1 MTDTSTIS
9 YDQAVKKYQQMV
21 TSRKESY
28 DIDINDYLPSIS
40 EMLKEDCVWDVL
52 DSMKENLGDKDS
64 DKEKTAYYTE
74 KPPLTKTGYYED
86 KQCFVL
92 RASKFNISKGSWD
105 LGNIEGDTWT
115 FKISD
120 LDCGDPF
127 TINDVTYKTFQEY
140 ALENQQI
147 KCANIQIKSASID
160 TSNICHYT
168 VCPCPTKDANII
180 SMDYKKALLKG
191 YSVMPHKINRNKSDD
206 PAKWTITDY
215 KEGDNI
221 RLLENN
227 GSYFQIIDDLNA
239 KDYVEDVDIKDGYN
253 YYVIAASN
261 NFGSET
267 VKDGYKA
274 QSKVKEIIEN
284 KNIKDIVVIID
295 RNAVIGNKIAKTS
308 FHYNSFMFDPR
319 IIGKLI
325 DDVFNKDIMDF
336 SLSSAEFLPF
346 GCDRYGQLLGNVWV
360 QIGTK
365 DGDTW
370 INLSKYVASGTNF
383 TDTNPSFN
391 GSLSEIYNGTS
402 EVFKQWND
410 ASTNFEYVDSLTA
423 DGKKSYNERIKLHK
437 KLTGINFSEARDHTV
452 LLGDVLFIIPPE
464 AIHTSSSLDYEKL
477 PILRGKGSMMKNRAN
492 VEELLELELYFNNEY
507 GINGIPYETTTPNG
521 DSITYY
527 MNGLRA
533 LVAQFRIAPF
543 LPIENHYIND
553 VLNIEAVSLV
563 NINVSTVDG
572 FPKLLKVILTLRD
585 FNYRVFM
592 PDLPLPDYSEDSNE
606 ISETQPIFAQHFN
619 WELFRYYYQRGII
632 NGEELTK
639 HKYNS
644 YSYIDF
650 IYSNKNVYKHADLK
664 DSDFELY
671 VPDISWL
678 KYALQAK
685 KAKDMYGQID
695 LSGLEIDKDKNKEND
710 KDKNNTDNT
719 TKKPTVTDF
728 MTELNGNK
736 PYFKKSELTTKS
748 KESYS
753 ELDGLGRCGT
763 AFAIIGKDIM
773 PTEERGDISS
783 VTPSGWKNK
792 TYTSLQNE
800 YNSKGYLYNRCHLIG
815 YQLTGENAN
824 KKNLITGTVFLNVGD
839 RSDTPKYGGML
850 YYENKVKKYLDN
862 NPNNH
867 VAYRVTPVFDGNNLV
882 ASAVTIEGYSVEDKG
897 KGICFNVYLRNI
909 QPGITIDYATG
920 DSGLSTNETEEIVR
934 NYYNYKEPRNMT
946 FVPYL
951 QNDKGKSIPI
961 ELDGLS
967 FDMANYFTETHLK
980 ASDGFAPQYM
990 GGSDVSIELKMTITD
1005 EYVIGALKNLP
1016 HMIMSLIR
1024 TYRRV
1029 MPCFPLKIKNE
1040 YLQMI
1045 GVNEVVFD
1053 NVSVSTKP
1061 GHPGVYDV
1069 VLKLT
1074 SMDRT
1079 MRQRESLKKADV
1091 DSITSSSAAYTIG
1104 NYFNLQ
1110 TSLAHAELYPDL
1122 DLPTIEELSKLGWKF
1137 AKWANEDRIYVDP
1150 DFYMCYSFQYAS
1162 KLVKEVINSILYRIS
1177 YEAGREDSTDK
1188 KAVGIAKD
1196 INALH
1201 VEDSVGVGMDLS
1213 AGVDYDGVDVDAERG
1228 FANEYNIIM
1237 NKVQDGA
1244 NKENETR
1251 STRLNGT
1258 SKDQTEAIIK
1268 ALEYLTATGIENG
1281 WQIAP
1286 GWYAHLCDEYINDC
1300 IEDLDVSGI
1309 DKQSEIHESDN
1320 AYITEIYDM
1329 RHRAIMLIDSILD
1342 KPITTSKD
1350 KSDDHMQCV
1359 YDAVNNVLN
1368 TGKGRQLLNLLCPMQ
1383 DTSDSNNDTGGNN
1396 SYRPN
1401 NGNVLE
1407 LDPKFFE
1414 EAVPIRWLQGYLFS
1428 LACTRSGEE
1437 NYSPTKK
1444 DNSWQPNQ
1452 WQNQDVEYD
1461 PNDVSSGN
1469 MNKVQ
1474 RKEKLPYVKIK
1485 QGRGVAGDGML
1496 TKYDDS
1502 WKEDGISFGAG
1513 QLTIF
1518 NRSEIK
1524 EKLQPESKIKYFNYD
1539 YLGGASEYYNN
1550 MYHKTKRAGRKRFCE
1565 TGFIDPY
1572 YNFAGYKSKEGK
1584 DYIERISTCLT
1595 ANYEA
1600 LFREVLTYLKY
1611 LIMEGYIFSEVDVIA
1626 GDWDKILDDFVD
1638 TARSFKNNVRTDV
1651 NYFASQGNIHNSVQ
1665 DALIKD
1671 EDEKGE
1677 DGYGDNG
1684 DEKEE
1689 LDKLAQI
1696 ANTLKEDIPKSYSKI
1711 FCARLIYPFAL
1722 AAVNGSKDVLN
1733 KFKSRDYDAL
1743 DVHTLS
1749 SSVGGTNN
1757 DQFDKFLNAMFGTGM
1772 IGSCNVMDS
1781 SECTSNTQK
1790 AFNTIMSEAFTYMS
1804 SDPRCYALHSM
1815 YDMCVTDKRGRLLRA
1830 FPCYYIFFVD
1840 EGRTIGTWR
1849 LFDNFY
1855 NMSSI
1860 SNLQVVKSRKI
1871 PADTCTFTM
1880 SNMFMSYA
1888 DTYDNTVYQQY
1899 VDVYGFGDVFAS
1911 IFSPRAYISKEDMV
1925 RQRKQLTDTTA
1936 IAPGVRIHVRMGY
1949 GSDGSKLPI
1958 VFNGKVAEVNC
1969 GETVDIVAQGDGHEL
1984 NNPLNVLGELTA
1996 INLDESQGWFTLFK
2010 DIRGSLARGG
2020 QTPRN
2025 LLAKLATAQYG
2036 GAFKTIVRELTEG
2049 RFYYDNPFGI
2059 YHFGDRR
2066 FKDIFEDSEI
2076 VQNMYEVSNKN
2087 ILNGINDLLDDVS
2100 TVNVAPTI
2108 NCNIQDKTMWDIGH
2122 LCANSGDD
2130 FFFAV
2135 RDFGLRSTMCLCK
2148 ANHYYAYE
2156 YVETKDNDV
2165 IAEKRKPFQ
2174 QFHYYDSNND
2184 IIYNSLKASETN
2196 MKTNA
2201 VGTWEG
2207 TDYLWG
2213 TRQQSVGPI
2222 YLDINIYPEYQ
2233 KSMMV
2238 ETGLIAGGDGGI
2250 DIPLFNAISE
2260 RFNYNEYD
2268 GRVNKSLAEKVTTN
2282 VLRQSVK
2289 DMYEGEICVIGDA
2302 SLKPYDRVTLMDM
2315 YEDVSGDVEVETV
2328 IHSMNIETGFTTT
2341 FVPDVIVRAE
2351 HTCQEFGYQSV
2362 TSSLILGLVGSVTL
2376 KGLLMSVAQKGG
2388 AGLLKLGSTSVV
2400 QKVGAAI
2407 VTDTVKKTAIT
2418 SFVEGFTA
2426 AAAGTEVAKDA
2437 GILVKLGAIFT
2448 NPVALACTAIAG
2460 ASVFA
2465 LMQCGKEIFY
2475 RWCRN
2480 IQALTVFPITKN
2492 GRLLIA
2498 GMAGHKGSVY
2508 GYKYPESA
2516 IENSVQSLVMN
2527 FLEGTTDIE
2536 AVNWIGKAFGLFL
2549 NDDNYKIVRDKWIN
2563 NLGLTN
2569 SDDII
2574 NNDAA
2579 DARNTEAFYQYISNA
2594 ISKEYASRAATI
2606 ATLKTKPR
2614 VKSFGTTTN
2623 VSGKSKPRSS
2633 EVYLKYQIGG
2643 VHDLEGS
2650 DEDPTRKAVSSSEL
2664 PTNERIKRLH
2674 PLEDEPDI
2682 KMAKIEGVHPVIK
2695 KFTLLHSTSPL
2706 HFNLKME
2713 NENTRIQYIAE
2724 GQDPAIFDLPMLQ
2737 EDALLLIKLIINSDN
2752 LKGKTVTFMSGTRVN
2767 STSSWKSTGFW
2778 FSLSCDDMT
2787 ALEAASAELKKDTG
2801 WISDRPIFG
2810 YKRTDSTIQYTV
2822 YAPIETSDKTI
2833 YDHMGDDDE

>member
-1 MTDTSTIS
+1 MADTSTIN
-9 YDQAVKKYQQMV
+9 YDQVVKKYQQMV

-28 DIDINDYLPSIS
+28 DIDINDYLPSIN
-40 EMLKEDCVWDVL
+40 EMLKEDCVWDVI
-52 DSMKENLGDKDS
+52 DSVKDNLGDKDS
-64 DKEKTAYYTE
+64 SKEQAAYYTE
-74 KPPLTKTGYYED
+74 KPPLTKAGYYED
-86 KQCFVL
+86 KQCFVFH
-92 RASKFNISKGSWD
+92 ASKFNTDKSSWD
-105 LGNIEGDTWT
+105 LGNVEGDTWT

-127 TINDVTYKTFQEY
+127 TINNVTYKTFQEY

-147 KCANIQIKSASID
+147 KCANIQIKSASVN

-168 VCPCPTKDANII
+168 VCPVSNNNTNII
-180 SMDYKKALLKG
+180 TMDYKAALLRG
-191 YSVMPHKINRNKSDD
+191 YCVMPHKINRNKSND
-206 PAKWTITDY
+206 PAKWTITEYKDGDY
-215 KEGDNI
+215 I
-221 RLLENN
+221 RLLGNS
-227 GSYFQIIDDLNA
+227 GSYFQIIEDLDA
-239 KDYVEDVDIKDGYN
+239 RDYIEDTDIKDGYT

-284 KNIKDIVVIID
+284 KDIKDIVVIVD
-295 RNAVIGNKIAKTS
+295 RNAMIGNKIPKTPMY
-308 FHYNSFMFDPR
+308 YNSFIFDPK
-319 IIGKLI
+319 IVGKLV
-325 DDVFNKDIMDF
+325 DDIFNRDIMDF
-336 SLSSAEFLPF
+336 SLATAEFLPF

-360 QIGTK
+360 QVGTK

-370 INLSKYVASGTNF
+370 INLSKYVAAGTDF
-383 TDTNPSFN
+383 TDTNPSF
-391 GSLSEIYNGTS
+391 SDSHLSGIYNGTS
-402 EVFKQWND
+402 EAFKQWNN
-410 ASTNFEYVDSLTA
+410 ASTNFEYADSLTA
-423 DGKKSYNERIKLHK
+423 NGKKSYKDRIKLHK
-437 KLTGINFSEARDHTV
+437 ELTHIDFSIARDHTV

-492 VEELLELELYFNNEY
+492 IEDLIELELYFNNDY
-507 GINGIPYETTTPNG
+507 GINGIPYKTTTPNG
-521 DSITYY
+521 DEITYY

-533 LVAQFRIAPF
+533 LIAQFRVAPF

-563 NINVSTVDG
+563 NINISTVDG

-592 PDLPLPDYSEDSNE
+592 PDLPLPDYSKDGNE
-606 ISETQPIFAQHFN
+606 IAETQPIFAQHFN

-632 NGEELTK
+632 NGEELNQY
-639 HKYNS
+639 KYNT
-644 YSYIDF
+644 YSYINF
-650 IYSNKNVYKHADLK
+650 IYSNKNVYKHVDLTS
-664 DSDFELY
+664 SDFELY
-671 VPDISWL
+671 IPDISWL

-695 LSGLEIDKDKNKEND
+695 LSGLENNKNSNKEN
-710 KDKNNTDNT
+710 NNNT

-728 MTELNGNK
+728 TTELNGNK
-736 PYFKKSELTTKS
+736 PYFKESELSTKS
-748 KESYS
+748 MESYS

-783 VTPSGWKNK
+783 VKPSGWKNK
-792 TYTSLQNE
+792 TYTSLQYE
-800 YNSKGYLYNRCHLIG
+800 YNSNGYLYNRCHLIG

-824 KKNLITGTVFLNVGD
+824 EKNLITGTVFLNVGD
-839 RSDTPKYGGML
+839 RSETPEYGGML
-850 YYENKVKKYLDN
+850 YYENKVKKYLDD

-867 VAYRVTPVFDGNNLV
+867 VAYRVTPIFNGNNLV
-882 ASAVTIEGYSVEDKG
+882 ASAVTIEGYSIEDKG

-909 QPGITIDYATG
+909 QPGINIDYATG
-920 DSGLSTNETEEIVR
+920 DSGLSTNETEEITR
-934 NYYNYKEPRNMT
+934 NYYNYKEPRNMR

-951 QNDKGKSIPI
+951 QNEKGKSMPI
-961 ELDGLS
+961 ELDGIS

-980 ASDGFAPQYM
+980 ACDGYAPQYM
-990 GGSDVSIELKMTITD
+990 GGSDVNIELKMTITD

-1016 HMIMSLIR
+1016 HMIMNMIR

-1079 MRQRESLKKADV
+1079 MRQRESLKKV
-1091 DSITSSSAAYTIG
+1091 DAGSTTSSSAAGTIG
-1104 NYFNLQ
+1104 DYFNLQ
-1110 TSLAHAELYPDL
+1110 TTLAHAEVYPDL
-1122 DLPTIEELSKLGWKF
+1122 DLPTIEELDKLGWKF

-1162 KLVKEVINSILYRIS
+1162 KLIKEVVNSILYRVS
-1177 YEAGREDSTDK
+1177 YAAGREDGDDK
-1188 KAVGIAKD
+1188 ERATGIAKD
-1196 INALH
+1196 INTLH

-1213 AGVDYDGVDVDAERG
+1213 AGIEYDGVDIDAERG
-1228 FANEYNIIM
+1228 FAKEYNTIM
-1237 NKVQDGA
+1237 NSVQEGA
-1244 NKENETR
+1244 SKEKKTR
-1251 STRLNGT
+1251 TTKLNGT
-1258 SKDQTEAIIK
+1258 TKEQSESVIK

-1300 IEDLDVSGI
+1300 IEELDVSGI
-1309 DKQSEIHESDN
+1309 KKEKDIQDSEN
-1320 AYITEIYDM
+1320 AYIAEIYDI

-1342 KPITTSKD
+1342 KPITASKD

-1368 TGKGRQLLNLLCPMQ
+1368 TGNGRRLLNLLCPMQ
-1383 DTSDSNNDTGGNN
+1383 DTSNSSSNVGGNN
-1396 SYRPN
+1396 SYKPN

-1414 EAVPIRWLQGYLFS
+1414 EASPIRWLQGYLFS
-1428 LACTRSGEE
+1428 LACTRSGIE
-1437 NYSPTKK
+1437 NYSQTKK
-1444 DNSWQPNQ
+1444 DHSWQPNQ
-1452 WQNQDVEYD
+1452 WQIQEVEYD
-1461 PNDVSSGN
+1461 INDMSSGN
-1469 MNKVQ
+1469 MNKVE

-1485 QGRGVAGDGML
+1485 QGRGIAGDGML

-1513 QLTIF
+1513 QITIF

-1524 EKLQPESKIKYFNYD
+1524 DKLQPESKIKYFNYD
-1539 YLGGASEYYNN
+1539 YLTGASEYYNN

-1572 YNFAGYKSKEGK
+1572 YNFAGYKSKEGQ

-1611 LIMEGYIFSEVDVIA
+1611 LIMEGYIFSEIDVIA
-1626 GDWDKILDDFVD
+1626 EDWDKILDDFVD
-1638 TARSFKNNVRTDV
+1638 LARSLKDNTRTDV
-1651 NYFASQGNIHNSVQ
+1651 NYFASQGNIHNSIK
-1665 DALIKD
+1665 DALVQD

-1677 DGYGDNG
+1677 EGYGTNE
-1684 DEKEE
+1684 DEKKENN
-1689 LDKLAQI
+1689 DLAEI
-1696 ANTLKEDIPKSYSKI
+1696 AATLKKDIPKSYAKI
-1711 FCARLIYPFAL
+1711 FCSRLIYPFAL
-1722 AAVNGSKDVLN
+1722 AAANGSKDVLN
-1733 KFKSRDYDAL
+1733 KFKKRDYNAL
-1743 DVHTLS
+1743 DVYTLS

-1772 IGSCNVMDS
+1772 IGSCNVIDS

-1830 FPCYYIFFVD
+1830 FPCYYMLFVD
-1840 EGRTIGTWR
+1840 EGRTIGSWR

-1888 DTYDNTVYQQY
+1888 DTYDNTIYQQY

-1911 IFSPRAYISKEDMV
+1911 IFSPRAYISKEDMI
-1925 RQRKQLTDTTA
+1925 RQRKQLLDTTA

-1949 GSDGSKLPI
+1949 GSDGSRLPI
-1958 VFNGKVAEVNC
+1958 VFNGKIAEVNC

-1984 NNPLNVLGELTA
+1984 NNPLNTLGELTA

-2036 GAFKTIVRELTEG
+2036 GAFKTIVREYTEG
-2049 RFYYDNPFGI
+2049 RFYYDNPFGM

-2087 ILNGINDLLDDVS
+2087 ILNGVNDLLDDES
-2100 TVNVAPTI
+2100 TVNIAPTI

-2130 FFFAV
+2130 FYFAV
-2135 RDFGLRSTMCLCK
+2135 RDFGLRSTLCLCK

-2156 YVETKDNDV
+2156 YRKVTTNNT

-2174 QFHYYDSNND
+2174 QFHYYDSSND

-2213 TRQQSVGPI
+2213 TSQQSVGPI
-2222 YLDINIYPEYQ
+2222 YLDMNIYPEYQ

-2238 ETGLIAGGDGGI
+2238 DTGLIAGGDGGI
-2250 DIPLFNAISE
+2250 DIPLFNALSE
-2260 RFNYNEYD
+2260 RFNYNEFD

-2289 DMYEGEICVIGDA
+2289 DMYEGEICIIADP
-2302 SLKPYDRVTLMDM
+2302 SLKPYDRVCLMDL

-2341 FVPDVIVRAE
+2341 FIPDVIVRAE
-2351 HTCQEFGYQSV
+2351 HTSQEFGFQSV
-2362 TSSLILGLVGSVTL
+2362 TSSLILGLAGSVTL
-2376 KGLLMSVAQKGG
+2376 KGIVMGMAQKGA
-2388 AGLLKLGSTSVV
+2388 AGLLKLGSESVV
-2400 QKVGAAI
+2400 QKIGAAI
-2407 VTDTVKKTAIT
+2407 VKDTVKKTAIT
-2418 SFVEGFTA
+2418 SFAEGFAA
-2426 AAAGTEVAKDA
+2426 AAAGTEVAADA
-2437 GILVKLGAIFT
+2437 GMLVKLGAIFT
-2448 NPVALACTAIAG
+2448 NPVALASTAIAG

-2465 LMQCGKEIFY
+2465 LMQCGKEMFY

-2508 GYKYPESA
+2508 GYKYSESA
-2516 IENSVQSLVMN
+2516 KENSIQGFVMD
-2527 FLEGTTDIE
+2527 FLNSSTDSN
-2536 AVNWIGKAFGLFL
+2536 AANCVGWVFNLFL
-2549 NDDNYKIVRDKWIN
+2549 NDDNYKITRDKWIN
-2563 NLGLTN
+2563 NLGLIN

-2574 NNDAA
+2574 NNNGTSDS
-2579 DARNTEAFYQYISNA
+2579 RNTESFRQYISSA
-2594 ISKEYASRAATI
+2594 ISKEYSSRAATL

-2614 VKSFGTTTN
+2614 VKSFGTSTN
-2623 VSGKSKPRSS
+2623 VSGQSKPRSS

-2643 VHDLEGS
+2643 VHDLENPNN
-2650 DEDPTRKAVSSSEL
+2650 DPERKAVTSDKL

-2682 KMAKIEGVHPVIK
+2682 KMAKIEGVHSVIK
-2695 KFTLLHSTSPL
+2695 KFNILHSSSPL

-2713 NENTRIQYIAE
+2713 NENTAIQYIAE
-2724 GQDPAIFDLPMLQ
+2724 GQDPAIFDLPMIQ

-2752 LKGKTVTFMSGTRVN
+2752 LKNKTVTFMSGTRVN

-2778 FSLSCDDMT
+2778 FSLSCDDMS
-2787 ALEAASAELKKDTG
+2787 ALEAASKELKEDANWITG
-2801 WISDRPIFG
+2801 KPIFG
-2810 YKRTDSTIQYTV
+2810 YKRTNNTIQYTV

-2833 YDHMGDDDE
+2833 YDSMGDDE